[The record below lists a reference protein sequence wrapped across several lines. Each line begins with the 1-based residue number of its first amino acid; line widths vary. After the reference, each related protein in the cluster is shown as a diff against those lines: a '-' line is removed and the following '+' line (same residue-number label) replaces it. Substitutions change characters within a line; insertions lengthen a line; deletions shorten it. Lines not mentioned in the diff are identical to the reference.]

1 MQLPRGTF
9 REIKKHTRFGG
20 LFEELQQTRFSG
32 ICTIS
37 FGKVN
42 GILVFKSGKR
52 ILAEYENYIGDGAW
66 DEFQKI
72 VEETVDAAL
81 STLDA
86 AQIELSL
93 EFNKSCRI
101 LNIGKGETPH
111 TPTILSTQPQGVKKS
126 SLRPVKSE
134 EDPEVKNN
142 LTPAISESTA
152 ANRSVTVDSSP
163 TKESS
168 KNTGHIHSTKNS
180 HKHSAAVSPP
190 LKGYSQSEGKK
201 EISQE
206 EKSSLA
212 ETNSL
217 DFDKDIETF
226 EAMDPEAVSNFDK
239 DIDTFETMDL
249 ETITNKI
256 RVECKDIIKQLN
268 LEHLKEE
275 R

>member
-9 REIKKHTRFGG
+9 REIKKKTKFGG

-42 GILVFKSGKR
+42 GIVVFKSGKR
-52 ILAEYENYIGDGAW
+52 ILAEYENFIGDSAW
-66 DEFQKI
+66 GELLNI
-72 VEETVDAAL
+72 VEETVDVAL

-101 LNIGKGETPH
+101 LSVGKVEHPH
-111 TPTILSTQPQGVKKS
+111 PQPISSTHPQGVKKPPTHP
-126 SLRPVKSE
+126 LKQE
-134 EDPEVKNN
+134 EDAAVKNN
-142 LTPAISESTA
+142 LIPAVSESTTA
-152 ANRSVTVDSSP
+152 SRPVTDDSHQGE
-163 TKESS
+163 ESS
-168 KNTGHIHSTKNS
+168 KKGGHTHPAKTSL
-180 HKHSAAVSPP
+180 KHSAPVSPH
-190 LKGYSQSEGKK
+190 LKGYSQSTEKT

-206 EKSSLA
+206 KKSSLA

-226 EAMDPEAVSNFDK
+226 ETLDPGAVSNFDR

-249 ETITNKI
+249 EAITKKI

-268 LEHLKEE
+268 LEHLNEG

>member
-9 REIKKHTRFGG
+9 REIKKHTKFGV

-42 GILVFKSGKR
+42 GIIVFKSGKR
-52 ILAEYENYIGDGAW
+52 ILAEYENFIGDSAW
-66 DEFQKI
+66 DELQKI
-72 VEETVDAAL
+72 VEETVDVAL

-93 EFNKSCRI
+93 EFNKSYRI
-101 LNIGKGETPH
+101 LSVGKAEHPH
-111 TPTILSTQPQGVKKS
+111 PQTISSTHQQSEKKPPVH
-126 SLRPVKSE
+126 PVKQE
-134 EDPEVKNN
+134 KDAAVKNN
-142 LTPAISESTA
+142 LIPAISESTTA
-152 ANRSVTVDSSP
+152 SRSVTAESHH
-163 TKESS
+163 TKEPS
-168 KNTGHIHSTKNS
+168 KKGGHTHPAKTS
-180 HKHSAAVSPP
+180 HKHSAPVSPHS
-190 LKGYSQSEGKK
+190 KGYSQSEEKK

-206 EKSSLA
+206 EKSSSA

-217 DFDKDIETF
+217 DFDKDIQTF
-226 EAMDPEAVSNFDK
+226 EAMGPEAVSNFDR

-249 ETITNKI
+249 EAITNKI

>member
-9 REIKKHTRFGG
+9 REIKKKTKFGG

-32 ICTIS
+32 ICTVS
-37 FGKVN
+37 CGKEN
-42 GILVFKSGKR
+42 GIVVFKSGKR
-52 ILAEYENYIGDGAW
+52 ILAEYENFIGDSAW
-66 DEFQKI
+66 GELLNI
-72 VEETVDAAL
+72 VEEPVDVAL

-101 LNIGKGETPH
+101 LSVGKAEHPH
-111 TPTILSTQPQGVKKS
+111 PKPISSAHPQGVKK
-126 SLRPVKSE
+126 PPTHPFKQE
-134 EDPEVKNN
+134 EDTAVINN
-142 LTPAISESTA
+142 LIPAISENTTA
-152 ANRSVTVDSSP
+152 SHPVPDNHQGE
-163 TKESS
+163 ESS
-168 KNTGHIHSTKNS
+168 KKGGHTHPAKTSL
-180 HKHSAAVSPP
+180 KHPAPVSPQS
-190 LKGYSQSEGKK
+190 KGYSQRMEKT

-226 EAMDPEAVSNFDK
+226 ETLDPGAVSNFDR

-249 ETITNKI
+249 EAITNKI
-256 RVECKDIIKQLN
+256 RFECKDIIKQLN
-268 LEHLKEE
+268 LEHLNEE

>member
-9 REIKKHTRFGG
+9 REIKKHTKFGG

-37 FGKVN
+37 FGKIN

-52 ILAEYENYIGDGAW
+52 ILAEYENYIGDDAW

-81 STLDA
+81 STLAA

-111 TPTILSTQPQGVKKS
+111 TPTISSTQPQGVKKS
-126 SLRPVKSE
+126 SLP
-134 EDPEVKNN
+134 
-142 LTPAISESTA
+142 ISETTA
-152 ANRSVTVDSSP
+152 SNQSVMVESHH
-163 TKESS
+163 TKEPS
-168 KNTGHIHSTKNS
+168 KKGGHTHSAKTS
-180 HKHSAAVSPP
+180 HKHSATVSPHS
-190 LKGYSQSEGKK
+190 KDTQSPEIK

-212 ETNSL
+212 DMNSR
-217 DFDKDIETF
+217 DFDKNIDTF
-226 EAMDPEAVSNFDK
+226 KTMDPEAVSNFDR
-239 DIDTFETMDL
+239 DINTFETMDL
-249 ETITNKI
+249 EAITNKI
-256 RVECKDIIKQLN
+256 RGECKDIIKQLN
-268 LEHLKEE
+268 LEYLKES
-275 R
+275 

>member
-9 REIKKHTRFGG
+9 REIKKHTKFGV
-20 LFEELQQTRFSG
+20 LFEVLQQTRFSG

-42 GILVFKSGKR
+42 GIIVFKSGKR
-52 ILAEYENYIGDGAW
+52 ILAEYENFIGDAAW
-66 DEFQKI
+66 DELQKI
-72 VEETVDAAL
+72 VEETVDVAL

-101 LNIGKGETPH
+101 QNVGKAEHPH
-111 TPTILSTQPQGVKKS
+111 PQTISSTHPPSVKKPPVH
-126 SLRPVKSE
+126 PVKQE
-134 EDPEVKNN
+134 EDAAVKNN
-142 LTPAISESTA
+142 LIPSVSESTTA
-152 ANRSVTVDSSP
+152 SRPVTAESHHA
-163 TKESS
+163 KESS
-168 KNTGHIHSTKNS
+168 KKGGHTHPAKTS
-180 HKHSAAVSPP
+180 HKHSAPVSHHS
-190 LKGYSQSEGKK
+190 KGYSQSEEKK
-201 EISQE
+201 EISQD
-206 EKSSLA
+206 EKTSLA
-212 ETNSL
+212 EINSL
-217 DFDKDIETF
+217 DFDKDIATF
-226 EAMDPEAVSNFDK
+226 KVMDPEAISNFDR

-249 ETITNKI
+249 EAITNKI

>member
-9 REIKKHTRFGG
+9 REIKKKTKFGG

-52 ILAEYENYIGDGAW
+52 ILAEYDNYIGDGAW
-66 DEFQKI
+66 DELLKI
-72 VEETVDAAL
+72 VEESVDVAL

-93 EFNKSCRI
+93 EFNKSYRI
-101 LNIGKGETPH
+101 LYVGKAENPQPISLIQPH
-111 TPTILSTQPQGVKKS
+111 SIKKP
-126 SLRPVKSE
+126 PVHPIKQE
-134 EDPEVKNN
+134 EDAAVKNN
-142 LTPAISESTA
+142 LIPAISERTTA
-152 ANRSVTVDSSP
+152 SRSVPVDSSP

-168 KNTGHIHSTKNS
+168 KNAGHIHSTKNS
-180 HKHSAAVSPP
+180 HKHSAAVFPP
-190 LKGYSQSEGKK
+190 SKGYSQSEEKK

-212 ETNSL
+212 ETNSQ
-217 DFDKDIETF
+217 DFDKDMETF
-226 EAMDPEAVSNFDK
+226 EAMDPEAVSNFDL

-256 RVECKDIIKQLN
+256 RTECKDIIKQLN
-268 LEHLKEE
+268 LEHLKE
-275 R
+275 